1 MKDITEHKE
10 TQNRQELF
18 NKILLELNNPDEIIN
33 SVRRILLLVNDF
45 TDIKTVGVYL
55 KEGKDCHYYEIRE
68 GPEGFNEAEDCRC
81 FRDDNNEVNRGV
93 DGIECMCEDVIF
105 GRTDPSSPFI
115 TEGGSFWSNSATKFF
130 APTSD
135 KDRYDHTLSCCDRE
149 NYESV
154 ALIPLKSR
162 EGIIGILQLNDKR
175 PDRLTLEMVKFLEEI
190 GTSVGIII
198 ARKETVEHAKRS
210 ETNLRKI
217 IDHSAD
223 SIVIVD
229 IEGIVKFVN
238 PAAESFLRSP
248 AAKLLGSSFGFPV
261 IGSEQTEIELVHS
274 SGKGTAVA
282 EMAMVEIEWEG
293 KPSYFVSLHD
303 ITARK
308 HAEEEMKETLEKLR
322 KTLAGTIQAISV
334 IIERRDPSTAGHQK
348 TVSEIARAI
357 AQEMGLP
364 ADIVEKIRIA
374 GILHDIGKISVP
386 SEILSKPAKL
396 TDVEFSLVKLHPQSA
411 YDILKE
417 AELPFPIAEIALQ
430 HHERMDGSGYP
441 KGLKGNDILPEARIL
456 AVADVVEAISSH
468 RPYRPALGI
477 DKALDEI
484 SKKRGVLY
492 DAEVVDACL
501 RVFVEKGFKLE

>member
-1 MKDITEHKE
+1 MGSSKIIRVLLIEDNSFDACVIQEMLAKAKGASFDLECVDLLSTGLERLAKGGIDLVLLDLSLPE
-10 TQNRQELF
+10 CQGINAFSKVCAQAPQVSVVVMTSLADEVTAIKAVREGAQDYFIKGQVAGYRLVRSILYAIERKQVKQELQEAYD
-18 NKILLELNNPDEIIN
+18 KAMQ
-33 SVRRILLLVNDF
+33 
-45 TDIKTVGVYL
+45 
-55 KEGKDCHYYEIRE
+55 YEI
-68 GPEGFNEAEDCRC
+68 
-81 FRDDNNEVNRGV
+81 
-93 DGIECMCEDVIF
+93 
-105 GRTDPSSPFI
+105 
-115 TEGGSFWSNSATKFF
+115 
-130 APTSD
+130 
-135 KDRYDHTLSCCDRE
+135 
-149 NYESV
+149 
-154 ALIPLKSR
+154 
-162 EGIIGILQLNDKR
+162 
-175 PDRLTLEMVKFLEEI
+175 
-190 GTSVGIII
+190 
-198 ARKETVEHAKRS
+198 AKRM
-210 ETNLRKI
+210 RI
-217 IDHSAD
+217 
-223 SIVIVD
+223 
-229 IEGIVKFVN
+229 
-238 PAAESFLRSP
+238 
-248 AAKLLGSSFGFPV
+248 
-261 IGSEQTEIELVHS
+261 
-274 SGKGTAVA
+274 
-282 EMAMVEIEWEG
+282 
-293 KPSYFVSLHD
+293 
-303 ITARK
+303 
-308 HAEEEMKETLEKLR
+308 EEESKQSIKKLR
-322 KTLAGTIQAISV
+322 TTLAGTIQAISV